1 MRLESNTAT
10 YIPKLDLYS
19 SRYAHIAGPIMAVDE
34 NEPALNL
41 QEGTAINRSG
51 QDHRYQVVT
60 VATRSRNALAAFWW
74 DLGPVEDFVI
84 KVDDAIYPM
93 NPYHQ
98 WAEWEH
104 TVGELRYA
112 ADMTRDDD
120 FGAQLLHE
128 QTKNSTIIEDYWALL
143 EEDPRL
149 VTNRS
154 TFGPG
159 GVVQRNGYSHSGARR
174 QQELHTERGEYPR
187 HGY

>member
-19 SRYAHIAGPIMAVDE
+19 SRYARVAGPVMKVDE
-34 NEPALNL
+34 NEAALNL
-41 QEGTAINRSG
+41 QEGNAVNSSG

-60 VATRSRNALAAFWW
+60 VATHSRNALAAFWW

-84 KVDDAIYPM
+84 TVDDTAYPM

-120 FGAQLLHE
+120 FGAQLLNE
-128 QTKNSTIIEDYWALL
+128 QVKSSTLIEDYWDLL
-143 EEDPRL
+143 AEDQQL
-149 VTNRS
+149 VKNRS

-159 GVVQRNGYSHSGARR
+159 GVVQRNGYSNEAARI
-174 QQELHTERGEYPR
+174 QQSRAIERGEYPK